1 MNANLANLF
10 LDASTIVTVAAGH
23 AQSLVVV
30 VGENGLPM
38 LWGDGEVGEQGL
50 GYKGWHPRY
59 GDGGQF
65 RGSRERGSWT
75 RHLEGL

>member
-38 LWGDGEVGEQGL
+38 L
-50 GYKGWHPRY
+50 
-59 GDGGQF
+59 
-65 RGSRERGSWT
+65 
-75 RHLEGL
+75 